1 MKIFYWSFADE
12 VNTLVL
18 SVGRFFAAAVSTAT
32 HTDKVFFFYE
42 HFAVFHHSGRPIIN
56 TRSPHFYEYRSNL
69 IGTRF
74 DRTCIVTL
82 KQIKQQGGSY
92 VHETVYS
99 SPRRS
104 NYADRPTRESHTVL
118 SLEFRRFDRP
128 SIRYTLHIVY
138 SSFLA
143 LVVLF
148 VLCAFLDRRRSFDL
162 QIAATRTLNP
172 LAIHRV

>member
-1 MKIFYWSFADE
+1 MKIFYRSFADE

-18 SVGRFFAAAVSTAT
+18 SRSVVSSPRQYRPLRTRIR
-32 HTDKVFFFYE
+32 FFFYE

-56 TRSPHFYEYRSNL
+56 TRSPRFYEYRSKL

-92 VHETVYS
+92 VHKTVYYS

-118 SLEFRRFDRP
+118 SLEFQRFDR
-128 SIRYTLHIVY
+128 SSMQYTLHIY
-138 SSFLA
+138 TYIYIFLFSGA
-143 LVVLF
+143 SRTSRFMHVS
-148 VLCAFLDRRRSFDL
+148 RSTT
-162 QIAATRTLNP
+162 IVRSPNRGHANA
-172 LAIHRV
+172 